1 MLSIQC
7 GVGPVR
13 RRRRESKFCD
23 TVPDPLGARR
33 VMNFGHSNRELHVAS
48 DPDHTNVEAVCRTPQ

>member
-1 MLSIQC
+1 
-7 GVGPVR
+7 VR